1 MQKLWRIQQSL
12 KAHTMYS
19 HGSNQALALLYP
31 TKYWK
36 KKREISLTTSGTWG
50 FSRKGFVIWSLESFQ
65 HQVNPIG
72 QLCPWGSR
80 FQMVPASSGSFHSC
94 FSIGKSSC
102 SDTKPQFLEV
112 YRPQMNET
120 GVVFM
125 FFVNHCQYTYIIP
138 WLVSTPYPQ
147 TLWLMNSW
155 GYPQKVLLFLQD
167 HSRKPNWFVSP
178 LADQLQFVG
187 AIPMKNDRVWVIIPY
202 NWLMMRSYLPKKVIR
217 CPQFFYFPCLLQF
230 GLAIHDG
237 ISNASPLLAKFANFH
252 MDKMVMNPWI
262 PVYHCITHGRNQKVR
277 VELPMP
283 KPYLQSGD

>member
-12 KAHTMYS
+12 KAK
-19 HGSNQALALLYP
+19 LLHFFIRP
-31 TKYWK
+31 NIEKK

-120 GVVFM
+120 GVVFI

-178 LADQLQFVG
+178 LANQLQFVG

-202 NWLMMRSYLPKKVIR
+202 NWLMMRSYLPKKVIL

-252 MDKMVMNPWI
+252 MEKMVMNPWI
-262 PVYHCITHGRNQKVR
+262 RVYHCTVSPMDETKKVR